1 MQSFDIN
8 ELFSKLK
15 GLDQR
20 KADDEIYAQIY
31 DEYTAGVMDK
41 VAQARAIEA
50 GGGNPEKIKSEYIR
64 FRFIRIKDEITR
76 LQKAEREKQAAFD
89 QQYKAQQKQQKNAQY
104 EEERRKE
111 ELREE
116 IRNRSWDG
124 AQRHQDDPF
133 GEAYDKELDKTN
145 KNQASDVSEGVLIV
159 CIAIVLIIVA
169 VAWL

>member
-89 QQYKAQQKQQKNAQY
+89 QQYKAQYKQQKNAQY

-116 IRNRSWDG
+116 IRNRSG
-124 AQRHQDDPF
+124 GGQNDPF
-133 GEAYDKELDKTN
+133 GDAWDRELDKQN
-145 KNQASDVSEGVLIV
+145 KDQFSKSGEAVLAI
-159 CIAIVLIIVA
+159 CIAIFLTIIA
-169 VAWL
+169 VVWLV